1 MIAVILAAAILLAYV
16 ASLWWLLRRESVEVL
31 LVVLVLCA
39 LSLSVRLVY
48 TRDFPTGLNEDEVKS
63 LSEGIRA
70 LRSGELW
77 GASVEGPVLL
87 NAVFQASLVPL
98 LGPNRWAIRTYSLIA
113 SVLAA
118 AAAFAA
124 GRALK
129 LRVAPSLAI
138 GAFIA
143 VLPWSLLYGRISLG
157 GEMTFHQ
164 LLLLA
169 AAARVIWADNAG
181 LGELGI
187 GGLGLCLLLYD
198 YTAGWAMLAM
208 PGIAAVLARGRRRAL
223 SIAVLILAV
232 LLWLPYLLNAV
243 DYWLPAITGKL
254 TPGIAS
260 HTGGTLWSKGVSNF
274 RALVSP
280 AARDG
285 WLAIRCAAMH
295 PLLILVLAV
304 IGAFTGVRRGLFL
317 WAGFVA
323 ALLPSILSEG
333 ALPSSHRMLMMFP
346 FIAIAAGCALDLLC
360 WRLIRRAA
368 AVIVVAIVALQSIRL
383 YFSPAFWP
391 VESQWI
397 FDWERTAVVEALP
410 PAPHPRFVLGANLT
424 NYFAP
429 RGLSDRDYEFLTVE
443 NWFPPDHDAAVY
455 AFEQHDLDLRSFYED
470 LFGVRRVKVFGRAFL
485 VTLEKGDWSWVKQHG
500 WAYEARCG
508 NRIWKG
514 QVPVLFHTYVTF
526 SDMWCPDPVLH
537 TWNGHWDGPASRM
550 RLGFSGA
557 AEVQAGDRLVKKEG
571 TETSMEF
578 NVEPGADVRVTVTSS
593 TPAPVVGFF
602 EITPA
607 GDRVPLWERVRP
619 NWSAP

>member
-1 MIAVILAAAILLAYV
+1 MLALILAALILLGYA
-16 ASLWWLLRRESVEVL
+16 ASLCWLLRRESPVVVL
-31 LVVLVLCA
+31 LLLALCA
-39 LSLSVRLVY
+39 FSLSLRLLY
-48 TRDFPTGLNEDEVKS
+48 TTDFPAGLNEDEPKTLCESV
-63 LSEGIRA
+63 GA
-70 LRSGELW
+70 LRSGQLF
-77 GASVEGPVLL
+77 GIATEGPVLL
-87 NAVFQASLVPL
+87 SALFQAPLVSVF
-98 LGPNRWAIRTYSLIA
+98 GATRWAIRTYSLLC
-113 SVLAA
+113 SVLSVV
-118 AAAFAA
+118 AAFAV

-129 LRVAPSLAI
+129 LRQASSLAI
-138 GAFIA
+138 GAFVA

-157 GEMTFHQ
+157 GELTFHQ

-169 AAARVIWADNAG
+169 ALAELVWADRAG
-181 LGELGI
+181 WAELGI
-187 GGLGLCLLLYD
+187 GTLGLSLLLYD

-208 PGIAAVLARGRRRAL
+208 PVLAALLARGRRRAFC
-223 SIAVLILAV
+223 IAVVTVAV
-232 LLWLPYLLNAV
+232 LTFLPYLLDPTNPWVAGV
-243 DYWLPAITGKL
+243 TSKVS
-254 TPGIAS
+254 PGIAS
-260 HTGGTLWSKGVSNF
+260 WPEERSKVLRNINALLWPV
-274 RALVSP
+274 
-280 AARDG
+280 ARDG
-285 WLAIRCAAMH
+285 WLAVRSAAMH
-295 PLLILVLAV
+295 PPLVLVLAIV
-304 IGAFTGVRRGLFL
+304 GAMTGMRRGVFL
-317 WAGFVA
+317 WGGFLA
-323 ALLPSILSEG
+323 ALVPSVLSEG

-368 AVIVVAIVALQSIRL
+368 AVIVVAIVAFQSIRL

-410 PAPHPRFVLGANLT
+410 PAPHPRFILGANLT

-443 NWFPPDHDAAVY
+443 NWFPPDHDGAVY
-455 AFEQHDLDLRSFYED
+455 AFEQHDFDLRSFYED

-514 QVPVLFHTYVTF
+514 QVPVLFHTDVTF
-526 SDMWCPDPVLH
+526 SDMRCLEPVLH
-537 TWNGHWDGPASRM
+537 TWNGRWDGPASRM

-593 TPAPVVGFF
+593 TPAPVVGLF

-607 GDRVPLWERVRP
+607 GDRVPLWEWVRP
-619 NWSAP
+619 NWSAQ